1 MAFFM
6 YFCTK
11 ITDMRKIWLFILIV
25 IFLTSCRTVR
35 YIDRNIIDSTEIEV
49 PITNTKIEYRDRF
62 LHDSIYIHDSIFTLI
77 KGDTVYIYKNK
88 ETNHLINKADTFIKT
103 DTIEVPI
110 TVTKTV
116 TKTETQIKE
125 VNKLYWWQRLLIC
138 LGLTVL
144 IFGVISIIRKT
155 KKTILI

>member
-77 KGDTVYIYKNK
+77 KGDTVYIYRNK
-88 ETNHLINKADTFIKT
+88 ETNHLINKI
-103 DTIEVPI
+103 DTIVKIDTIKVPVEI
-110 TVTKTV
+110 TKTV

-125 VNKLYWWQRLLIC
+125 INKLYWWQKIFMYFGLIVFTP
-138 LGLTVL
+138 GIVFL
-144 IFGVISIIRKT
+144 IT
-155 KKTILI
+155 KIKKFF

>member
-1 MAFFM
+1 M
-6 YFCTK
+6 K
-11 ITDMRKIWLFILIV
+11 KLWLFILITIV
-25 IFLTSCRTVR
+25 FISCKTPTHIDKTV
-35 YIDRNIIDSTEIEV
+35 IDSTEIAV
-49 PITNTKIEYRDRF
+49 PITNTKIEYRDR
-62 LHDSIYIHDSIFTLI
+62 LLYDSIYVHDSIFTLI

-155 KKTILI
+155 KKLF

>member
-1 MAFFM
+1 MVFFM

-62 LHDSIYIHDSIFTLI
+62 LHDSIYIHDSIFALI
-77 KGDTVYIYKNK
+77 KGDTVYIYRNK
-88 ETNHLINKADTFIKT
+88 ETNHLINKI
-103 DTIEVPI
+103 DTIVKIDTIKVPVEI
-110 TVTKTV
+110 TKTV
-116 TKTETQIKE
+116 TKTEAQIKE
-125 VNKLYWWQRLLIC
+125 INKLYWWQKIFMYFGLI
-138 LGLTVL
+138 V
-144 IFGVISIIRKT
+144 FISGIVFPIIKI
-155 KKTILI
+155 KKFF

>member
-1 MAFFM
+1 M
-6 YFCTK
+6 K
-11 ITDMRKIWLFILIV
+11 KLWLFILITIV
-25 IFLTSCRTVR
+25 FISCKTPTHIDKTV
-35 YIDRNIIDSTEIEV
+35 IDSTETAV
-49 PITNTKIEYRDRF
+49 PITNTKIEYRDR
-62 LHDSIYIHDSIFTLI
+62 LLYDSIYVHDSIFTLI

-155 KKTILI
+155 KKLF